1 MNINTNNYQE
11 MLLLYI
17 DGELDVDAQKLVEI
31 YIEQNTYAKQ
41 EFDALLDAKLQI
53 EDVKFGDISSLLKTE
68 NEDIRLSNYEEN
80 FLLYV
85 DAELTTNQ
93 RKKFSS

>member
-41 EFDALLDAKLQI
+41 EFD
-53 EDVKFGDISSLLKTE
+53 VFV
-68 NEDIRLSNYEEN
+68 
-80 FLLYV
+80 FC
-85 DAELTTNQ
+85 
-93 RKKFSS
+93 F

>member
-31 YIEQNTYAKQ
+31 YIEQNVYAKQ
-41 EFDALLDAKLQI
+41 EFDTLRDAKLQI
-53 EDVKFGDISSLLKTE
+53 DDVKFGDISFLLKTE
-68 NEDIRLSNYEEN
+68 NEDIRLNNYEEN
-80 FLLYV
+80 FFL
-85 DAELTTNQ
+85 
-93 RKKFSS
+93 